1 VFIQQIPD
9 LHQSFSLAF
18 FYTFCFRF
26 YRFNKLQGCGAVCV
40 FNLRFIGF
48 SVRGNV
54 SPCPELSRW
63 HSYGHVSFPFL
74 SLFFDIL
81 HFMAELLVL
90 LTPEPSQS
98 RTVSPRPPVFRWRV
112 HFRFCSLLLSLKF
125 FFSSHFY
132 VFDSAK
138 LFSSDKW
145 MKLVANI
152 FDIFFSFSC
161 PFL

>member
-1 VFIQQIPD
+1 MRHYNNCIKMCLYFSKYSLLFIKYMLYFLRPLILTQVEFKVFIQQIPD

-48 SVRGNV
+48 WVRGNV
-54 SPCPELSRW
+54 SPGPELSRW

-90 LTPEPSQS
+90 LTPEPS
-98 RTVSPRPPVFRWRV
+98 PNCFAP
-112 HFRFCSLLLSLKF
+112 
-125 FFSSHFY
+125 SSCF
-132 VFDSAK
+132 
-138 LFSSDKW
+138 
-145 MKLVANI
+145 
-152 FDIFFSFSC
+152 
-161 PFL
+161 

>member
-1 VFIQQIPD
+1 MRHYNNCIKMCLYCSKYSLLFMKYMLYFLRPLILTQVEFKVFIQQIPD

-40 FNLRFIGF
+40 FNLRFIEF
-48 SVRGNV
+48 WVRGNV
-54 SPCPELSRW
+54 SPGPELSRW

-90 LTPEPSQS
+90 LTPEPN
-98 RTVSPRPPVFRWRV
+98 PNCFAP
-112 HFRFCSLLLSLKF
+112 
-125 FFSSHFY
+125 SSCF
-132 VFDSAK
+132 
-138 LFSSDKW
+138 
-145 MKLVANI
+145 
-152 FDIFFSFSC
+152 
-161 PFL
+161 